1 MLDETEARRH
11 WLSVLARSERAAIE
25 AALAGQ
31 EIPEVELLRPAEVG
45 LVMVRGRAGGNG
57 QRFNLG
63 EMPVTRCSV
72 RSASGHVGH
81 GYVQGRDKAHAELTA
96 RLDAALQEP
105 ARRAALAEA
114 VIKPLA
120 SALDDRKKE
129 TEAKA
134 AATRVDFFTMVRGES
149 E

>member
-1 MLDETEARRH
+1 MDETRTRQT
-11 WLSVLARSERAAIE
+11 WLSVLARSKRRAIE
-25 AALAGQ
+25 EALADQ
-31 EIPEVELLRPAEVG
+31 KLPEVELLRPAEVG

-72 RSASGHVGH
+72 RSAAGHVGH
-81 GYVQGRDKAHAELTA
+81 GYVQGRDKAHAELAA

-105 ARRAALAEA
+105 GRRAALTAS
-114 VIKPLA
+114 VIDPLA
-120 SALDDRKKE
+120 AALDHSKKSI
-129 TEAKA
+129 ASKA